1 VNALY
6 KSTFN
11 YTYLLTYLLCTLA
24 MCVYIQI
31 TEESAA
37 GEAAAAEDA
46 TGDDDGGKNRSI
58 LQIKLRKVVVLIGKA
73 G

>member
-1 VNALY
+1 
-6 KSTFN
+6 
-11 YTYLLTYLLCTLA
+11 